1 MMIGGLILGSSDP
14 SNPLNSRLVLSKD
27 GNQSSNLQLFYFGIQ
42 EGGDDYVGFLVT
54 HDLKYIIGPSDTDID
69 AKYNKIFHYFSA
81 NGSLSNGGEY
91 PTWISDN
98 MMFSLKKV
106 GEKTYSF
113 YTKSDTAYLMQSDAL
128 EDEVGTVITR
138 DTVGL
143 DNASFN
149 ERFRTGEEIF

>member
-14 SNPLNSRLVLSKD
+14 SNPLNSQLVLSKD

-42 EGGDDYVGFLVT
+42 EGGDANLGFLVT
-54 HDLKYIIGPSDTDID
+54 QDLKYIIAPSDTDRD
-69 AKYNKIFHYFSA
+69 AKYNEIFHYFSA

-91 PTWISDN
+91 PSWIPDN
-98 MMFSLKKV
+98 MMFNLKKV
-106 GEKTYSF
+106 DEKTYVF

-128 EDEVGTVITR
+128 KDEVGAVITR

-143 DNASFN
+143 NDGALN